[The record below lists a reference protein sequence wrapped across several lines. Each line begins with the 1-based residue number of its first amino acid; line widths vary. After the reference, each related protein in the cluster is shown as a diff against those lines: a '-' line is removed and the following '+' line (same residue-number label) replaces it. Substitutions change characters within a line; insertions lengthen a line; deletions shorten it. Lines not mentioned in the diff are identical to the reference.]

1 MSTDAFQELEERI
14 GQAVT
19 RIRLLSEERVR
30 LSARQEELEEKLAEL
45 AARFTGSSDLYEATG
60 RRPFASVNFITAHD
74 GFTLNDLVS
83 YDYKHNQANGENN
96 RDGND
101 QNDSW
106 NCGAEGDTTDPDIL
120 TLRARQARNFMAI
133 LLLSQGVPMIL
144 AGDEVLR
151 SQQGNNNTW
160 CQNNPLG
167 WFDWTLPERNS
178 DMLRFTR
185 EMIAFRR
192 RHPCLMHT
200 RFLTGEEREGHR
212 FPDISWHGELLHRP
226 PWDDPGSR
234 LLVFTLGA
242 LEP

>member
-1 MSTDAFQELEERI
+1 
-14 GQAVT
+14 
-19 RIRLLSEERVR
+19 
-30 LSARQEELEEKLAEL
+30 
-45 AARFTGSSDLYEATG
+45 
-60 RRPFASVNFITAHD
+60 
-74 GFTLNDLVS
+74 
-83 YDYKHNQANGENN
+83 
-96 RDGND
+96 
-101 QNDSW
+101 
-106 NCGAEGDTTDPDIL
+106 
-120 TLRARQARNFMAI
+120 MAI
-133 LLLSQGVPMIL
+133 LLLSQGVPMIT

-242 LEP
+242 LEPWEADLHVIMNMEDRDVHLPLPELPGLKWYRAIDTARDAEANILRQERQEPHRATACRVVPHSVVVFEGR